1 MSNALPPYSG
11 FTLPGGGGG
20 GGVTSVSVDAG
31 ELTDTGTPAA
41 PVLGLATTGVAA
53 ASYAYASL
61 TVDTFGRLTAAS
73 SGAAPVTGVS
83 VDAGELTNTGTATA
97 PVLGLATAGTAGTY
111 TSARVTTDVFGR
123 VSAASNGARTAAG
136 DPTVLDDSV
145 AGYFA
150 GYTWANTV
158 TSTVFYCVSAAVGA
172 AVWVALGASVVFS
185 TTGYFGID
193 TTGAQSAWGAFATQT
208 GAVV

>member
-1 MSNALPPYSG
+1 VSNALPPYSG

-41 PVLGLATTGVAA
+41 PVLGLA
-53 ASYAYASL
+53 
-61 TVDTFGRLTAAS
+61 
-73 SGAAPVTGVS
+73 
-83 VDAGELTNTGTATA
+83 AT
-97 PVLGLATAGTAGTY
+97 GTAGTY
-111 TSARVTTDVFGR
+111 TSARVTTDAFGR
-123 VSAASNGARTAAG
+123 VSAASPGARTAAG
-136 DPTVLDDSV
+136 DPTVLDDS
-145 AGYFA
+145 ASGYFA

-172 AVWVALGASVVFS
+172 AVWVALGASVVFA

-193 TTGAQSAWGAFATQT
+193 TMGAQSAWGAFATQT